1 MKSLKTLAMATLLA
15 FAANGTDVFAALTV
29 NTNLTG
35 TSTSSN
41 VMLECKVPVSIECK
55 VPGYIECKVPS
66 SIECKVP
73 NGIECKV
80 PPSIECKVPS
90 GFYRTLLESGLNAE
104 EAFVIAVESL
114 ECKVPPG
121 LFYKLVDMG
130 FSENKAALILESN
143 PIHWTLDPML
153 ESELKYTEM
162 EATYIRL
169 IDMGFSEE
177 EAYQIAV
184 ESIRDAD
191 FAKESLLGR

>member
-1 MKSLKTLAMATLLA
+1 
-15 FAANGTDVFAALTV
+15 
-29 NTNLTG
+29 
-35 TSTSSN
+35 
-41 VMLECKVPVSIECK
+41 
-55 VPGYIECKVPS
+55 
-66 SIECKVP
+66 
-73 NGIECKV
+73 
-80 PPSIECKVPS
+80 
-90 GFYRTLLESGLNAE
+90 
-104 EAFVIAVESL
+104 
-114 ECKVPPG
+114 
-121 LFYKLVDMG
+121 MG